1 MNKNDKKAIFIG
13 ECMIELN
20 GDISSLGTL
29 NSNMQVNFGGD
40 TYNSA
45 VYFNRLT
52 DHKTNTFYC
61 TALSNDNFSKKMILR
76 FKNEEL
82 NCKYIRTDGTTP
94 PGLYSIEID
103 ERGERSFSYWRNQSP
118 SKKIFTG
125 DKINLQIPEPKEA
138 SLKPY
143 DFKLEI
149 VYEDDD
155 LLVINKPAG
164 IIMHPGAGNYDE
176 TIVNALMHYNKD
188 SLSTIG
194 DELRPGIVH
203 RIDKDTSGLIVI
215 AKNNTTH
222 ENLSHQFSEHTIT
235 RVYQLLIWGKLR
247 PSSGKI
253 DTFITRS
260 SKNRQMM
267 EVSSSKGK
275 RAITNYKTIEIFE
288 NDKTPTLSLVECRLE
303 TGRTHQIRVHMTHMG
318 NSIMGDGKYKKKY
331 KKLKNIDASLENLIY
346 KLDRQFLHAQ
356 TLGFIHPKT
365 NDEMTF
371 TSILPQELENILV
384 LLRNTDK

>member
-1 MNKNDKKAIFIG
+1 MKKNINLVVDLEDNNLRVDVFINKKEQSISRTRIKNFIL
-13 ECMIELN
+13 EEKLSLN
-20 GDISSLGTL
+20 
-29 NSNMQVNFGGD
+29 
-40 TYNSA
+40 
-45 VYFNRLT
+45 
-52 DHKTNTFYC
+52 
-61 TALSNDNFSKKMILR
+61 
-76 FKNEEL
+76 NEII
-82 NCKYIRTDGTTP
+82 N
-94 PGLYSIEID
+94 
-103 ERGERSFSYWRNQSP
+103 SP
-118 SKKIFTG
+118 SKKVFTG

-143 DFKLEI
+143 NFKLKI
-149 VYEDDD
+149 IYEDDD
-155 LLVINKPAG
+155 LLIIDKPAG
-164 IIMHPGAGNYDE
+164 IIMHPGAGNFDK
-176 TIVNALMHYNKD
+176 TIVNALMYYNKN

-203 RIDKDTSGLIVI
+203 RIDKDTSGLIII
-215 AKNNTTH
+215 AKNNETH
-222 ENLSHQFSEHTIT
+222 EHLSNQFSVHSII

-275 RAITNYKTIEIFE
+275 RAITNYKTVEIFE
-288 NDKTPTLSLVECRLE
+288 NDKTPTLSFVECRLE

-331 KKLKNIDASLENLIY
+331 KKLKNIDTSLENLIY

-365 NDEMTF
+365 NQEMTF

-384 LLRNTDK
+384 LLRNTSK